1 MSKNKKRAKER
12 LHSVRQAQK
21 QNTTAALQ
29 EEKLQFKG
37 HKALAVAVGIFL
49 SYTISTIGLKF
60 VMDLRTVWGTW
71 GILSFII
78 LAGGIAVYIFALFHL
93 SRFFIKKLEPISYN
107 FFKKRRL
114 RKMKKQEAKQK
125 KKRQKMIKKLGL
137 AKSSK

>member
-78 LAGGIAVYIFALFHL
+78 LAGGIAAYIFALFHL

-107 FFKKRRL
+107 FFKKTPA
-114 RKMKKQEAKQK
+114 KKNEKARSEAEEEKTK
-125 KKRQKMIKKLGL
+125 N
-137 AKSSK
+137 A